1 MSKIKVLIFMLVVLA
16 VGLPVAAQ
24 EDDIVTLRYG
34 DVHNGRIAD
43 PAEGNLYLFEG
54 EAGDEIIIQA
64 TSSKIDVY
72 TRLGDSQGNILIEN
86 DNINKNNSDS
96 EISFTLPDSDVYY
109 FAVLGYEAGSYS
121 VSLED
126 VSSGGQEEGGETVFI
141 SYGDSVE
148 GESIDFETAV
158 IYGFSGSEGD
168 FVTLYAESEEVDTY
182 LVVID
187 AEGNVLGENDNAS
200 KRDTNALVELELPA
214 DGDYYIGVFADDAG
228 EFVLTLDSENAGANN
243 GGNSP
248 VSNNQPLGDV
258 YTGTIDDE
266 YPFSTITLEDVP
278 ANTVITVDVQAVSG
292 DLDAYV
298 GIMFGEE
305 VMAENDDRSNGDP
318 NPMVQYRTE
327 EEGTYVIVVTRYDFE
342 DGDTEGDF
350 EATVTVGKASKA
362 AVQFRAGLV
371 NISYTE
377 PVAGVRSVVGGKN
390 EGDWSVFGYTEPD
403 RVSALAQQ

>member
-1 MSKIKVLIFMLVVLA
+1 MSKIKIMLFMLVVLA

-43 PAEGNLYLFEG
+43 PAEGNLYVFDG
-54 EAGDEIIIQA
+54 NAGDEITIQA

-72 TRLGDSQGNILIEN
+72 MRLGDSQGNILTEN
-86 DNINKNNSDS
+86 DNISKNNTDS
-96 EISFTLPDSDVYY
+96 EISYTLPDSDFYY
-109 FAVLGYEAGSYS
+109 FAVLGYDAGSYS
-121 VSLED
+121 VTLEE
-126 VSSGGQEEGGETVFI
+126 VARGSGEEGGETIFI
-141 SYGDSVE
+141 SYGDAID
-148 GESIDFETAV
+148 GEAIDMETPV

-187 AEGNVLGENDNAS
+187 SEGNVLGENDNAN
-200 KRDTNALVELELPA
+200 KRDTNALIELELPA
-214 DGDYYIGVFADDAG
+214 DGDYYVGVFADDAG
-228 EFVLTLDSENAGANN
+228 EYVLTIEAEGQG
-243 GGNSP
+243 GGNNNP

-298 GIMFGEE
+298 GIMLDDE
-305 VMAENDDRSNGDP
+305 VLAENDDRSNGDP
-318 NPMVQYRTE
+318 NPMLQYRTE
-327 EEGTYVIVVTRYDFE
+327 EAGTYVIVVTRYDFE

-377 PVAGVRSVVGGKN
+377 PVAGVRSVEGGKN
-390 EGDWSVFGYTEPD
+390 EGDWSTFGFSEPD
-403 RVSALAQQ
+403 RLGALTQQ